1 MTLGKIDIRYLID
14 EHINTFELKDIPK
27 NKSGNRRK
35 HKTRK
40 NMKKDKGA
48 LCLFFIVP
56 IIISVLA
63 LWVFGNMSSS
73 FSNSLL
79 TCLSILS
86 PLMFGFFPFIYD
98 LIDNDEINPES
109 KYLIQQFKANVL
121 FTMILSFTTLAVI
134 LIWTLAN
141 TNLNIINHYFDEK
154 TAHIIINNILL
165 ILSGIIY
172 YLLICLSFH
181 ILMIIQRFNFLIN
194 QYNIFKNN
202 NT

>member
-1 MTLGKIDIRYLID
+1 MSLGKIDIRYLIE
-14 EHINTFELKDIPK
+14 EHINTFELKDISK
-27 NKSGNRRK
+27 TKSTNRRK
-35 HKTRK
+35 HGTKK

-56 IIISVLA
+56 IIISLLA
-63 LWVFGNMSSS
+63 LWVFGNMNSS

-109 KYLIQQFKANVL
+109 RYLIRQFKANVL

-134 LIWTLAN
+134 LLWILADAN
-141 TNLNIINHYFDEK
+141 VGIINNFDEK
-154 TAHIIINNILL
+154 TASIIINNILL

-202 NT
+202 KS

>member
-1 MTLGKIDIRYLID
+1 MTLGKIDIRHLIK
-14 EHINTFELKDIPK
+14 EHTNTFILKDLTKK
-27 NKSGNRRK
+27 NSFKRDNK
-35 HKTRK
+35 
-40 NMKKDKGA
+40 A
-48 LCLFFIVP
+48 LFVFFIFP
-56 IIISVLA
+56 ILISIIAVRI
-63 LWVFGNMSSS
+63 FGNMSSS

-98 LIDNDEINPES
+98 LIDNKEINPKS
-109 KYLIQQFKANVL
+109 RYLIQQFKANVL

-134 LIWTLAN
+134 LLWTLAN
-141 TNLNIINHYFDEK
+141 NNLNIINNYFDEK
-154 TAHIIINNILL
+154 TAPIIINYIL
-165 ILSGIIY
+165 ISLSGIVY

>member
-1 MTLGKIDIRYLID
+1 MTLGKINILYLIE
-14 EHINTFELKDIPK
+14 EHLNTFELKDIPK
-27 NKSGNRRK
+27 NTSNNRRK
-35 HKTRK
+35 HKNQK

-48 LCLFFIVP
+48 LCLFFIFP
-56 IIISVLA
+56 IFISIFA
-63 LWVFGNMSSS
+63 LWVFRNMSLS

-98 LIDNDEINPES
+98 LIDNEEINPKN

-121 FTMILSFTTLAVI
+121 FTMILSFTTLAII
-134 LIWTLAN
+134 LLWTLIN
-141 TNLNIINHYFDEK
+141 TNLISINHYFDEK
-154 TAHIIINNILL
+154 TSSTIINTILL

-202 NT
+202 NI